1 MKKSLISV
9 AVMSLM
15 ASPLV
20 IKSVQAQSNV
30 TIYGTVDAGM
40 RVQNHAGKDHLG
52 NSKDSQLST
61 NSGGLS
67 APHLGFKGEE
77 NLGGGNK
84 TFFKLETGF
93 DMNTGDNNSSSD
105 TSVHGKKSDNKSL
118 FGRQAHLGISSQS
131 LGQLTLGRQNTV
143 GYDAIKDFDP
153 TNNLN
158 QKGLIHYL
166 SGYTDLKNNHNRSDG
181 TIKYQHQLNRVTF
194 LASYQS
200 GNQVGS
206 VKHGS
211 STAIGMKYRDA
222 NWSVGGSFTEIDVAK
237 SAETASK
244 ASQSL
249 GSTKII
255 NFGGEYRFNRWTFK
269 TGVSHSK
276 LPAIQRGSISQT
288 SHQAS
293 PERDQF
299 ASDVF
304 VSAWGMQY
312 QLSSKVD
319 LGIAHYTKLQ
329 HDHKSRHLVDKD
341 KSFVLTGVYKLS
353 KQTDIYGFLDQH
365 RNSNGVAN
373 GNHQKTQYGVT
384 AGLRHKF

>member
-1 MKKSLISV
+1 
-9 AVMSLM
+9 
-15 ASPLV
+15 
-20 IKSVQAQSNV
+20 
-30 TIYGTVDAGM
+30 
-40 RVQNHAGKDHLG
+40 
-52 NSKDSQLST
+52 
-61 NSGGLS
+61 
-67 APHLGFKGEE
+67 
-77 NLGGGNK
+77 
-84 TFFKLETGF
+84 
-93 DMNTGDNNSSSD
+93 
-105 TSVHGKKSDNKSL
+105 
-118 FGRQAHLGISSQS
+118 
-131 LGQLTLGRQNTV
+131 
-143 GYDAIKDFDP
+143 
-153 TNNLN
+153 
-158 QKGLIHYL
+158 L
-166 SGYTDLKNNHNRSDG
+166 SGYRDLKNNHNRSDS
-181 TIKYQHQLNRVTF
+181 TIKYQHQINRVTF

-211 STAIGMKYRDA
+211 STAIGLKYRDA

-237 SAETASK
+237 TAGTASK
-244 ASQSL
+244 SSQSL

-269 TGVSHSK
+269 TGLSHSK

-288 SHQAS
+288 THHSS

-312 QLSSKVD
+312 QLSPKVD

-341 KSFVLTGVYKLS
+341 KSLVLTSVYKLS

-373 GNHQKTQYGVT
+373 GNRQRTQYGVT

>member
-1 MKKSLISV
+1 
-9 AVMSLM
+9 
-15 ASPLV
+15 
-20 IKSVQAQSNV
+20 
-30 TIYGTVDAGM
+30 M
-40 RVQNHAGKDHLG
+40 RVQNHAGKDQLG
-52 NSKDSQLST
+52 NSKDSQLSA

-105 TSVHGKKSDNKSL
+105 TSIHGKKSDNKSL
-118 FGRQAHLGISSQS
+118 FGRQAYLGISNQS

-166 SGYTDLKNNHNRSDG
+166 SGYRDFKNNHNRSDS

-211 STAIGMKYRDA
+211 SMAVGLKYRDA

-237 SAETASK
+237 SAGTASK
-244 ASQSL
+244 SSQSL

-269 TGVSHSK
+269 TGMSHSK
-276 LPAIQRGSISQT
+276 LPAIQRGSILQT
-288 SHQAS
+288 SLH
-293 PERDQF
+293 P
-299 ASDVF
+299 
-304 VSAWGMQY
+304 MY
-312 QLSSKVD
+312 L
-319 LGIAHYTKLQ
+319 
-329 HDHKSRHLVDKD
+329 
-341 KSFVLTGVYKLS
+341 
-353 KQTDIYGFLDQH
+353 
-365 RNSNGVAN
+365 
-373 GNHQKTQYGVT
+373 
-384 AGLRHKF
+384 